1 MAYTQSAKTALEKQ
15 ELTEHMRE
23 QWDSLDMDAH
33 SASHYGK
40 YVFTP
45 QSSLGFFDLGI
56 SNYVGRFLKVEAHL
70 QNDPQFSQ
78 ANESSDTIRLGDLS
92 AARLLQVLLPLLLIF
107 MTYDTV
113 GREREQGTLKLLI
126 AQGVS
131 MRRLLWQKVIAHF
144 LLAQLVLIPV
154 MIATFLFQLS
164 GDGISKTNDEV
175 IRFIPLL
182 LLYSGFSFIVI
193 CITVSVSAWLKES
206 HNTLFSM
213 LGVWFVFILFL
224 PKMTANAADGF
235 YPLPSKKEFQLA
247 IEEEVKNGVDGH
259 NKSDIRSK
267 LFIDSVLT
275 HYQVSDVNQL
285 PINID
290 GALMQADEDYRNMV
304 TKKNFELVKEKVY
317 AQNYLSQRLAWLN
330 PFLSVRD
337 LSMSICS
344 TDYFQ
349 HAEFEE
355 QVQNYRIELI
365 RTLNNYMTIHSKPG
379 DWGSKAE
386 SSFFQ
391 SIPDFV
397 YTQPSL
403 RWCLTN
409 YWLSIV
415 AFAIWLVA
423 SICLVEWA
431 SRNTKAI

>member
-1 MAYTQSAKTALEKQ
+1 
-15 ELTEHMRE
+15 
-23 QWDSLDMDAH
+23 
-33 SASHYGK
+33 
-40 YVFTP
+40 
-45 QSSLGFFDLGI
+45 
-56 SNYVGRFLKVEAHL
+56 
-70 QNDPQFSQ
+70 
-78 ANESSDTIRLGDLS
+78 
-92 AARLLQVLLPLLLIF
+92 
-107 MTYDTV
+107 
-113 GREREQGTLKLLI
+113 
-126 AQGVS
+126 
-131 MRRLLWQKVIAHF
+131 
-144 LLAQLVLIPV
+144 